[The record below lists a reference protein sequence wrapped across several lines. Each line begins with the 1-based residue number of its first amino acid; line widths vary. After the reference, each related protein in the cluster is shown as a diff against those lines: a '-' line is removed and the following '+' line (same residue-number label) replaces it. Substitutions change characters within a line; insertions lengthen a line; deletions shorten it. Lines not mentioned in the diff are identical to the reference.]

1 MKSEE
6 FEVITADLKK
16 RKIPAEVK
24 RVVAI
29 MMDKQ
34 AEQVVVLKLKGIS
47 DITDF
52 MVICQG
58 NSTRQNSAIS
68 DEIRKKLSRQ
78 FKLKPFG
85 VEGEREA
92 DWILLDYIDF
102 VVHIFLEET
111 RQRYSLEKLWM
122 DAKRYNFY
130 PDQKSKG

>member
-16 RKIPAEVK
+16 RRIPPEVK
-24 RVVAI
+24 QVI
-29 MMDKQ
+29 SIIMDKK

-52 MVICQG
+52 IVICQG
-58 NSTRQNSAIS
+58 NSTRQNNAIS
-68 DEIRKKLSRQ
+68 DEIQKQLRRQ
-78 FKLKPFG
+78 YKLKPFG

>member
-6 FEVITADLKK
+6 FEVITADLRK
-16 RKIPAEVK
+16 RKIPTEVK
-24 RVVAI
+24 RVVSI
-29 MMDKQ
+29 MMDKK
-34 AEQVVVLKLKGIS
+34 AEHIVVLKLKGIS

-68 DEIRKKLSRQ
+68 DEVKKKLSRQ

-130 PDQKSKG
+130 PDQESKG